1 MQVYYNILEMI
12 RTQLLGDVNV
22 NTVTTGDIFDVD
34 LDKQTIFP
42 LSHVMVNQATRKDR
56 VYTLNISVLLM
67 DIVDKV
73 NYEATDKF
81 RGNDNEQDVF
91 NTQLSVG
98 GRLVEMLKRGDLR
111 EDNFELTNDPNF
123 EPFTERFENSLAG
136 WALTFDVDVP
146 NTMTVCDVPI
156 VPPSC
161 LAADYSIIDEDGN
174 VLYSGSIASG
184 GSLEQEIQNSTAIVK
199 NSEGTTL
206 STTSILAEG
215 TETITANDAL
225 VGLLNSGGTVIG
237 GDSFPSGTANN
248 ITAPDATIKNSL
260 GTTLDSAPSGADTV
274 LPDIPNIDS
283 NGATVNT
290 PAQVPFVCTPCVND
304 VPQVW
309 ADMFEG
315 RVLFDG
321 GTFEDKTNLV
331 TEFTD
336 NFDEYNDAIGA
347 ITPSGY
353 KAGTLYGFKPFDGSI
368 DLSWTRATDATRF
381 NESGLIETVSSNV
394 PRIDYKNGEAVIL
407 VEPSAEN
414 ILLHNNDLTNPVWTS
429 SNLTVVS
436 ETLTSPEGNTTS
448 QKIIPS
454 SGLSNFAAS
463 IRQSITKPS
472 TSKTYSATFFIQSDG
487 LNKIATVYRST
498 SSANRVEI
506 LISDIDNKTYTVTEH
521 GGFSLVSHDMVD
533 SYNGW
538 KIFTI
543 TFTSDSDS
551 SIRVYH
557 YLPYDEV
564 TDGVKGVF
572 LSTQQIEENSTPTSV
587 IPTTTTAATRNADV
601 ATNTPPIGT
610 TKITEYFEGGST
622 NEITTIPA
630 TYTMSEGCLTKVIFE

>member
-73 NYEATDKF
+73 NHEATDKF

-111 EDNFELTNDPNF
+111 DDNFELTNDPNF

-199 NSEGTTL
+199 NSEGTTQ
-206 STTSILAEG
+206 STTEILAEG

-225 VGLLNSGGTVIG
+225 ISLLNSDGTVIG

-248 ITAPDATIKNSL
+248 MTAPDATIKNSL

-274 LPDIPNIDS
+274 LPDIPNVDS
-283 NGATVNT
+283 DGSTVNT
-290 PAQVPFVCTPCVND
+290 PAQVPFVCTPAAGASIGKKPMKTGQTTSYYTDDDGATQRGRD
-304 VPQVW
+304 V
-309 ADMFEG
+309 DFFT
-315 RVLFDG
+315 LDG
-321 GTFEDKTNLV
+321 NNAFGNSNRFTDLLGTQIYSNGSVMLDHSTDDGSEILGITYGYYGTFTNVLDYINNNLSTDGKTDWALINRAELERLIYEESIRNL
-331 TEFTD
+331 
-336 NFDEYNDAIGA
+336 NWSPLNQ
-347 ITPSGY
+347 ITIY
-353 KAGTLYGFKPFDGSI
+353 TGS
-368 DLSWTRATDATRF
+368 DLNW
-381 NESGLIETVSSNV
+381 
-394 PRIDYKNGEAVIL
+394 
-407 VEPSAEN
+407 
-414 ILLHNNDLTNPVWTS
+414 WTS
-429 SNLTVVS
+429 
-436 ETLTSPEGNTTS
+436 TSPLNNTARA
-448 QKIIPS
+448 KAFFNS
-454 SGLSNFAAS
+454 SG
-463 IRQSITKPS
+463 
-472 TSKTYSATFFIQSDG
+472 
-487 LNKIATVYRST
+487 
-498 SSANRVEI
+498 
-506 LISDIDNKTYTVTEH
+506 
-521 GGFSLVSHDMVD
+521 
-533 SYNGW
+533 
-538 KIFTI
+538 
-543 TFTSDSDS
+543 
-551 SIRVYH
+551 
-557 YLPYDEV
+557 
-564 TDGVKGVF
+564 
-572 LSTQQIEENSTPTSV
+572 
-587 IPTTTTAATRNADV
+587 V
-601 ATNTPPIGT
+601 AGNQM
-610 TKITEYFEGGST
+610 
-622 NEITTIPA
+622 TTIGKTGA
-630 TYTMSEGCLTKVIFE
+630 SRSLAVRYYTYAELGL